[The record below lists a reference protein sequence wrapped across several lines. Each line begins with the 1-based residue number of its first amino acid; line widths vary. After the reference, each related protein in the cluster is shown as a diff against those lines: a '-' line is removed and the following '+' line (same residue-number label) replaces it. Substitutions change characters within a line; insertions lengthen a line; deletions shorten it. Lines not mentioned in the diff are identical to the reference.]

1 MIVGEAH
8 QCHAQHGQ
16 TTCQTDI
23 ADSAWCRLQLMTSQF
38 IDAERLLKVIPH
50 AQLLEI
56 QALLQKHLGDHK
68 EALRLV
74 PCCCACASTLFSVSC
89 CHALRRSGLLVK
101 CFA

>member
-1 MIVGEAH
+1 MLCSTCAFRC
-8 QCHAQHGQ
+8 QQHLMLLC
-16 TTCQTDI
+16 CQTLL
-23 ADSAWCRLQLMTSQF
+23 WVCVQLMMSQF

-50 AQLLEI
+50 ARLLEI

-68 EALRLV
+68 EALRLE
-74 PCCCACASTLFSVSC
+74 PCCCACASTLFNVSC

>member
-1 MIVGEAH
+1 MIVGEAD
-8 QCHAQHGQ
+8 QRHAQHGQ
-16 TTCQTDI
+16 TTRQTDI
-23 ADSAWCRLQLMTSQF
+23 ADSAWCCLQLMTSQF

-50 AQLLEI
+50 ARLLEI

-74 PCCCACASTLFSVSC
+74 SQCWPCASTLLNVSG
-89 CHALRRSGLLVK
+89 CHALRRSGLLIK